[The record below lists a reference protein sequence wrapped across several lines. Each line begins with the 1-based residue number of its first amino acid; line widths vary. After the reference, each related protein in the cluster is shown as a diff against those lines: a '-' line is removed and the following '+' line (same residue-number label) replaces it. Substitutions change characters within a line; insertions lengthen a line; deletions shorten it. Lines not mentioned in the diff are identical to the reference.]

1 MIYNVEPRSPY
12 VHRHAPAHT
21 FTCTH
26 MSTTYRDTYT

>member
-1 MIYNVEPRSPY
+1 MIYNVEPRSSY
-12 VHRHAPAHT
+12 VHRHDPAHT